1 MFATW
6 GETGNWFQAPF
17 VLHNLVGEGRTT
29 VAHGIFET
37 NSSYRVKWGTAGG
50 VVSVFQEFSASI
62 GKAFILAR
70 ALGAGLAFYGA

>member
-1 MFATW
+1 M
-6 GETGNWFQAPF
+6 
-17 VLHNLVGEGRTT
+17 
-29 VAHGIFET
+29 AHGIFET
-37 NSSYRVKWGTAGG
+37 GSGHRVKWDTAGG

>member
-1 MFATW
+1 M
-6 GETGNWFQAPF
+6 
-17 VLHNLVGEGRTT
+17 
-29 VAHGIFET
+29 AHSVFET
-37 NSSYRVKWGTAGG
+37 DSSYRVGWGTAGG